1 MSPDR
6 TQHSGTPAA
15 DRRSAVS
22 RPSLLRRTGRAI
34 LVLAFWLLV
43 WQLAAMWVAR
53 EVIAEAWRAGD
64 TEALLRAVLNG
75 RELLLPGPALS
86 LRPLAELALPA
97 EFWSTTG
104 ASLLRSCCGFAAG
117 AVLGTALAVLTAA
130 LPWAD
135 TLLSPAIRVVRAA
148 PVASFIILVL
158 LWVQTGLVPGVIS
171 GLMVLPVVWGN
182 VHQGFRSTDPLL
194 LEMARAYRF
203 GRGKTLRLVYL
214 PSVLPHFASGCT
226 TALGLAWKSGV
237 AAEVLCLPRQ
247 AIGSQVYYSKLSL
260 ETPSLFA
267 WTAVVILLS
276 LALERLLK
284 LLLERGRGAQ
294 AWR

>member
-86 LRPLAELALPA
+86 LRTLAELALTA

-104 ASLLRSCCGFAAG
+104 ASLLRIFCGFAAG

>member
-43 WQLAAMWVAR
+43 WQLASMWVAR

-86 LRPLAELALPA
+86 LRTLAELALTA

-104 ASLLRSCCGFAAG
+104 ASLLRIFCGFAAG

-171 GLMVLPVVWGN
+171 ALMVLPVVWGN

-214 PSVLPHFASGCT
+214 PRL
-226 TALGLAWKSGV
+226 
-237 AAEVLCLPRQ
+237 

-276 LALERLLK
+276 LALERLFK